1 MVCLTDQQEHKNAC
15 LHIPLTSAAVP
26 QIKTITPSIFKLLS
40 SLTFCATFNHQCHVG
55 PGLQPSQEESRA
67 RARERGARSHN
78 RIGAQRAPDARE
90 RGMIT
95 PTPI

>member
-40 SLTFCATFNHQCHVG
+40 SLTFCAMFNHQCHVG
-55 PGLQPSQEESRA
+55 PGLQRRKKKAEP
-67 RARERGARSHN
+67 ERGN
-78 RIGAQRAPDARE
+78 GE
-90 RGMIT
+90 RT
-95 PTPI
+95 PTTELVPSARPTPENVA